1 MNNEYS
7 EQLANPTIES
17 ALKDWREQGGLTR
30 LEGTKCDMC
39 QNIYF
44 PRRAVCPECHSIEV
58 SPVKFSGYGTLIN
71 IEKNDI
77 PQIAIFGYREKIPR
91 FLAVI
96 RLTEGPYV
104 LGEIIESNVR
114 LEDSLLNKT
123 VKMVVR
129 KQSRSANTTWKYGYK
144 FELISNMEVE

>member
-58 SPVKFSGYGTLIN
+58 SPVKFSGYGTVIN
-71 IEKNDI
+71 IEKMI
-77 PQIAIFGYREKIPR
+77 YHKLRYLGIEKKSHD
-91 FLAVI
+91 FW
-96 RLTEGPYV
+96 
-104 LGEIIESNVR
+104 
-114 LEDSLLNKT
+114 
-123 VKMVVR
+123 
-129 KQSRSANTTWKYGYK
+129 Q
-144 FELISNMEVE
+144 